1 MDWQWTVSQVCEV
14 DSITD
19 FADLQPYH
27 HASLTDSPFA
37 DRLNTNYIP
46 SDSEV
51 VEIHTLL
58 MDPADELARVEARIE
73 KMEIALSQL
82 KELRASLKTPM
93 DAHLALISPLRR
105 IPQDVLLAIFSCLP
119 SEHNALIDPAEAP
132 LLLGRICRHW
142 RDVTYSTPM
151 LWSSIHIPCLDLHAP
166 STMISGLERT
176 VEAWLERSSA
186 CPLSVSVFD
195 EINSPSIGVEKHPL
209 ILQLLPI
216 SRRLG
221 HLTLFG
227 DAELLRPI
235 LRLGAESLP
244 VLKRIW
250 IQATGG
256 QIFRDDAYH
265 TNALQIPTLED
276 VTLLITSDA
285 DPLALPLK
293 WSQLTRIR
301 LECHSIW
308 IEWNGP
314 AAGGLNI
321 GGAFEVL
328 RRCPNLVH
336 CEIRVTRPSEDGS
349 TFDTSPITLL
359 HLHTLVLSG
368 PNFQF
373 QSWMPHLVV
382 PKLCS
387 LRLGEVAAG
396 GPGIASSATRDGSMF
411 ADIDTDR
418 FTLSGL
424 HELLQSFPTIS
435 HLRLSSSNF
444 HDLVPDDAF
453 IALLYN
459 LCPMLTNI
467 TILPS
472 SAWFSD
478 VGALAFV
485 KARMAMP
492 TPLQEFRVRF
502 SRARELDIMLELQS
516 FISDGLHVSIE
527 YFPPGPS
534 QWEFRPRDGLD
545 LLLY

>member
-1 MDWQWTVSQVCEV
+1 MS
-14 DSITD
+14 
-19 FADLQPYH
+19 
-27 HASLTDSPFA
+27 SLTESPFA

-46 SDSEV
+46 SDSEI
-51 VEIHTLL
+51 VEIRTLL
-58 MDPADELARVEARIE
+58 ADPADELARVEAQIE
-73 KMEIALSQL
+73 EMEIALSQL
-82 KELRASLKTPM
+82 KELRASLKTPI
-93 DAHLALISPLRR
+93 DAHRALISPMRC
-105 IPQDVLLAIFSCLP
+105 IPQDVLLAIFSSCLP

-151 LWSSIHIPCLDLHAP
+151 LWSSIHIPCLNYLRAP
-166 STMISGLERT
+166 PNMISGLERT

-195 EINSPSIGVEKHPL
+195 DINYQWNGVEKHPL
-209 ILQLLPI
+209 ILQLLSI

-227 DAELLRPI
+227 AAEFLRPI

-244 VLKRIW
+244 VLKRIR
-250 IQATGG
+250 IQATRG
-256 QIFRDDAYH
+256 QAFGDDTDH
-265 TNALQIPTLED
+265 TNALQIPTVED
-276 VTLLITSDA
+276 VTLQIISDA

-301 LECHSIW
+301 LECHSMSR
-308 IEWNGP
+308 EWNVP
-314 AAGGLNI
+314 APGGLNI

-336 CEIRVTRPSEDGS
+336 CKIRVTMPSEDGS
-349 TFDTSPITLL
+349 TLDTSPITLP
-359 HLHTLVLSG
+359 HLRTLVLSG
-368 PNFQF
+368 FDFQV
-373 QSWMPHLVV
+373 QSWMSHLVM
-382 PKLCS
+382 PKLWA
-387 LRLGEVAAG
+387 LRLGEVATE
-396 GPGIASSATRDGSMF
+396 GPAIGNSATRGSLS
-411 ADIDTDR
+411 ADIDTNR
-418 FTLSGL
+418 FTSSGL
-424 HELLQSFPTIS
+424 HEFLQSFPTIS
-435 HLRLSSSNF
+435 HLRLSSNNF
-444 HDLVPDDAF
+444 QEFVPDDAF
-453 IALLYN
+453 IALLHH

-467 TILPS
+467 TILPP
-472 SAWFSD
+472 SAGFSD
-478 VGALAFV
+478 AAALAFV

-527 YFPPGPS
+527 YFPEGE
-534 QWEFRPRDGLD
+534 WEFRPRDGLD

>member
-1 MDWQWTVSQVCEV
+1 MS
-14 DSITD
+14 
-19 FADLQPYH
+19 
-27 HASLTDSPFA
+27 SLTDSPFA

-46 SDSEV
+46 SDSEI
-51 VEIHTLL
+51 VEIRTLL
-58 MDPADELARVEARIE
+58 ADPADELARVEAQIE
-73 KMEIALSQL
+73 QMEIALSQL
-82 KELRASLKTPM
+82 KELYASLKTPI
-93 DAHLALISPLRR
+93 DAHRALISPMRC
-105 IPQDVLLAIFSCLP
+105 IPQDVLLAIFSSCLP

-142 RDVTYSTPM
+142 RDVTYSTPI
-151 LWSSIHIPCLDLHAP
+151 LWSSIHIPCLGYLHAP
-166 STMISGLERT
+166 PTMISGLERT
-176 VEAWLERSSA
+176 VETWLERSSA

-195 EINSPSIGVEKHPL
+195 EINFPWIGFEKHHL

-227 DAELLRPI
+227 DAELLSPI

-250 IQATGG
+250 IQVKG
-256 QIFRDDAYH
+256 QIFGDDTYH

-285 DPLALPLK
+285 DPLTLPLK

-301 LECHSIW
+301 LECQSIW

-349 TFDTSPITLL
+349 TLDTSPITLP
-359 HLHTLVLSG
+359 HLRTLVLSG
-368 PNFQF
+368 SYFQF
-373 QSWMPHLVV
+373 QSWMSHLVV
-382 PKLCS
+382 PKLCF
-387 LRLGEVAAG
+387 LQLGEVAAG
-396 GPGIASSATRDGSMF
+396 LPGIASSATRDGSMF

-418 FTLSGL
+418 FTSSGL

-444 HDLVPDDAF
+444 QQLLPDDAF
-453 IALLYN
+453 IDLLHN
-459 LCPMLTNI
+459 LCPIMTNI
-467 TILPS
+467 TLLAPS
-472 SAWFSD
+472 AELSD
-478 VGALAFV
+478 AAVLAFV
-485 KARMAMP
+485 KARMALP
-492 TPLQEFRVRF
+492 TPLQYFWARF
-502 SRARELDIMLELQS
+502 GRARELDIMLEVQS
-516 FISDGLHVSIE
+516 FISDGLQVSLE
-527 YFPPGPS
+527 YLLERLEL
-534 QWEFRPRDGLD
+534 EFRPRDGLD
-545 LLLY
+545 VFSSLY